1 MAYLE
6 PGSTGP
12 EVTELQQKLV
22 EMGYFVGEIDGVF
35 GLKTAAA
42 VCYLQSCHGLDIDA
56 VVGPQVKDLL
66 DMDAG
71 ANMSVGVTAVWPD
84 IEVWH
89 PGDEFVVQ
97 LQSLGGAHAHVD
109 VRVSMMFRS
118 PAGTDNWVEQVT
130 VNQGAVALA
139 HMHLPTSLAATE
151 GEVHFTGWEF
161 DMHGKQLADE
171 GAGTFRV
178 DLANR

>member
-84 IEVWH
+84 IDVWH

-109 VRVSMMFRS
+109 VLVFDENDLVHVLIDDGVGVLARNADSHSIRDGIFQGERRAFLVDPALIILGRQGGFR
-118 PAGTDNWVEQVT
+118 TDDT
-130 VNQGAVALA
+130 
-139 HMHLPTSLAATE
+139 H
-151 GEVHFTGWEF
+151 
-161 DMHGKQLADE
+161 
-171 GAGTFRV
+171 
-178 DLANR
+178 